1 MATGWV
7 VLITVLCTLL
17 VIAAAGYAVFH
28 HFYGMMNTTSSPKA
42 TAAPTQA
49 VSTPDPNMTPTPEPT
64 ATPEPTP
71 APLTEEELAKLEEQH
86 LIQELQESA
95 EELITSDDVYN
106 ILLLGADGRTETL
119 ERSDA
124 MILLSVNHRTKT
136 IWLTS
141 LMRDTQV
148 YWPGGGQGHLNWAT
162 SMGGVDMLIDTI
174 EYGQNFSVDVNNW
187 ALVDFLDFAEVAN
200 LLGPVTV
207 TVTPDEAKDINGRI
221 REACQIYDRAHGL
234 PEDHGI
240 PRYYFPEEGGTFT
253 ISDGFQILGYCRE
266 RYFGGDTGRSAKQR
280 EVLMQ
285 MWNNV
290 KKMSLREM
298 YELANTVFGIVN
310 TDMTE
315 GQCASLL
322 LQAPAMLNYDIKAQQ
337 CPTPGAFWK
346 GRDDYNLSIY
356 NADFRVN
363 RNFLRATI
371 YGEEMPQSELVSYW
385 TGNAI
390 LVYDPETG
398 YYYGQ

>member
-253 ISDGFQILGYCRE
+253 ISDGF
-266 RYFGGDTGRSAKQR
+266 
-280 EVLMQ
+280 
-285 MWNNV
+285 
-290 KKMSLREM
+290 
-298 YELANTVFGIVN
+298 
-310 TDMTE
+310 
-315 GQCASLL
+315 
-322 LQAPAMLNYDIKAQQ
+322 
-337 CPTPGAFWK
+337 
-346 GRDDYNLSIY
+346 
-356 NADFRVN
+356 
-363 RNFLRATI
+363 
-371 YGEEMPQSELVSYW
+371 
-385 TGNAI
+385 
-390 LVYDPETG
+390 
-398 YYYGQ
+398 